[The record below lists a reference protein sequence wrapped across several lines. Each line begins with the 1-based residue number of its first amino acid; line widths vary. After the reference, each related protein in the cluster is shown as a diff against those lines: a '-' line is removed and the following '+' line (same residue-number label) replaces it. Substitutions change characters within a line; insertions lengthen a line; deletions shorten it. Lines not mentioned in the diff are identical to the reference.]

1 MEKISNKENKEV
13 KMGGKEMERK
23 EDGSDLEQKLK
34 KLERATRACRLTTNK
49 GEEAP
54 KKKRKTW
61 KQEMEL
67 LWERFQAKREA
78 DEPEMDEKGKFVR
91 ALNLVPRKTYPEIV
105 NKLQGGRNFEDGTKD
120 RSEHH
125 AGEEIV
131 EKRTTA
137 TEEGSPPK
145 RQRRKDKEESK
156 VEETTKDENHDGEKK
171 SQKCDKEGQKS
182 EKENQKTEEEDQKCE
197 KENEKEDAKKKV
209 KVGERQPCLPDI
221 MAIEEIDLVMFDITR

>member
-1 MEKISNKENKEV
+1 MEKISNKEV

-34 KLERATRACRLTTNK
+34 KLERATRACRLTTTK

-105 NKLQGGRNFEDGTKD
+105 NKHQGGQNFEDKSQG

-125 AGEEIV
+125 SCEEIV
-131 EKRTTA
+131 EERITA
-137 TEEGSPPK
+137 TEEESPPK
-145 RQRRKDKEESK
+145 RQRRKDKEENK
-156 VEETTKDENHDGEKK
+156 VEERTQDENHVGEKED
-171 SQKCDKEGQKS
+171 QKCDKEGQKS
-182 EKENQKTEEEDQKCE
+182 EKENQKPEEEDQKCE
-197 KENEKEDAKKKV
+197 KEDKKEDAGRKV
-209 KVGERQPCLPDI
+209 KVGEQQPCLPDI

>member
-13 KMGGKEMERK
+13 TMGGKEMERK

-91 ALNLVPRKTYPEIV
+91 ALNLVPRETYPQIV
-105 NKLQGGRNFEDGTKD
+105 NKLQGGRNFEVKTKD
-120 RSEHH
+120 GSEHH
-125 AGEEIV
+125 SGEEIV

-137 TEEGSPPK
+137 TEKGSPPK

-156 VEETTKDENHDGEKK
+156 DKETTKDENHVGGKEDR
-171 SQKCDKEGQKS
+171 KCDKEVLKS
-182 EKENQKTEEEDQKCE
+182 KKENQKPEEDQKCE
-197 KENEKEDAKKKV
+197 KEDKKEDGRKKV

>member
-1 MEKISNKENKEV
+1 MEKISNKESKEV
-13 KMGGKEMERK
+13 TMGGKEMERK

-105 NKLQGGRNFEDGTKD
+105 NKHQGRQNFEDKSQG

-125 AGEEIV
+125 SCEEIV
-131 EKRTTA
+131 EERITA

-145 RQRRKDKEESK
+145 RQRRKDKEENK
-156 VEETTKDENHDGEKK
+156 VEETTKDKNHVGEKED
-171 SQKCDKEGQKS
+171 QKCDKEVQKS
-182 EKENQKTEEEDQKCE
+182 EKENQKPEEEDQKCE
-197 KENEKEDAKKKV
+197 KENEKEDAKRKEKME
-209 KVGERQPCLPDI
+209 ERQPCLPDI

>member
-13 KMGGKEMERK
+13 TMGGKELERK

-67 LWERFQAKREA
+67 LWERFQSKREA

-91 ALNLVPRKTYPEIV
+91 ALNLVPRETYPQIV
-105 NKLQGGRNFEDGTKD
+105 NKLQGGRNFEVKTKD
-120 RSEHH
+120 GSEHH
-125 AGEEIV
+125 SGEEIV

-156 VEETTKDENHDGEKK
+156 VEETTKNGNHYREKEN
-171 SQKCDKEGQKS
+171 QKCDIEVKKS
-182 EKENQKTEEEDQKCE
+182 EKENQKPEEEDQKCE
-197 KENEKEDAKKKV
+197 KEDKKEDAGRKV

>member
-1 MEKISNKENKEV
+1 MEMILNKENKEV
-13 KMGGKEMERK
+13 TMGGKEVERK

-67 LWERFQAKREA
+67 LWERFQVKREA

-91 ALNLVPRKTYPEIV
+91 ALNLAPRKTYPEV
-105 NKLQGGRNFEDGTKD
+105 LNRLQGGRNFEVKTQDG
-120 RSEHH
+120 SEHPSC
-125 AGEEIV
+125 EEIV

-137 TEEGSPPK
+137 IEERSPPK
-145 RQRRKDKEESK
+145 RQRRKDKDESK
-156 VEETTKDENHDGEKK
+156 VEETTKDGNHVGEKED
-171 SQKCDKEGQKS
+171 QKCDKEVQKS
-182 EKENQKTEEEDQKCE
+182 EKENKKPEEEDQKCE
-197 KENEKEDAKKKV
+197 NEDKKV
-209 KVGERQPCLPDI
+209 KVVERQPCLPDI
-221 MAIEEIDLVMFDITR
+221 MAIEEIDLVMFDITRYI